1 MKVYLGID
9 TSCYTTSL
17 CLLDEQAAVLA
28 DERRILTVPEGKRGL
43 SQSEMVYQHVRNLP
57 ELTEKI
63 ASYVA
68 GNTVCAVAVTDKP
81 RRRDDSYM
89 PAFLSGLGCARSLAA
104 MLNVPL
110 YRLSHQENHLLAAW
124 RAVGKEPKEPYCAL
138 HLSGGT
144 TDILRVE
151 TDGDSTVITR
161 IGGTTDISAGQ
172 FIDRVGVALG
182 LPFPAGKYVDR
193 QSQAVLGEANGFP
206 VWHRDGS
213 ISFSGRESHIQ
224 RLITAGETSCEII
237 CAQTM
242 HTVLNGI
249 LELLDTALAGNEYK
263 TVVAVGGV
271 MENNFLRTSVEAA
284 MRRRRIEFIPAPQE
298 FSADNASGAAF
309 KALREYHK
317 AGI

>member
-124 RAVGKEPKEPYCAL
+124 RAVGKVPKEPYCAL
-138 HLSGGT
+138 HLS
-144 TDILRVE
+144 
-151 TDGDSTVITR
+151 
-161 IGGTTDISAGQ
+161 GGTTDISAGQ

-182 LPFPAGKYVDR
+182 LPFPAGKYVDS
-193 QSQAVLGEANGFP
+193 QSLAALGESKGFP

-213 ISFSGRESHIQ
+213 ISFSGRESQVQ
-224 RLITAGETSCEII
+224 RLIAAGEKSCEVI

-249 LELLDTALAGNEYK
+249 LELLDAALAGNEYK

-284 MRRRRIEFIPAPQE
+284 MRRRRIEFIPAPQG

-309 KALREYHK
+309 KALREHHK

>member
-1 MKVYLGID
+1 M
-9 TSCYTTSL
+9 
-17 CLLDEQAAVLA
+17 
-28 DERRILTVPEGKRGL
+28 
-43 SQSEMVYQHVRNLP
+43 
-57 ELTEKI
+57 
-63 ASYVA
+63 
-68 GNTVCAVAVTDKP
+68 
-81 RRRDDSYM
+81 
-89 PAFLSGLGCARSLAA
+89 
-104 MLNVPL
+104 
-110 YRLSHQENHLLAAW
+110 
-124 RAVGKEPKEPYCAL
+124 
-138 HLSGGT
+138 
-144 TDILRVE
+144 
-151 TDGDSTVITR
+151 
-161 IGGTTDISAGQ
+161 
-172 FIDRVGVALG
+172 G

-193 QSQAVLGEANGFP
+193 QSLTALGEVNGFP

-284 MRRRRIEFIPAPQE
+284 MRRRRIEFIPAPQG

>member
-1 MKVYLGID
+1 M
-9 TSCYTTSL
+9 
-17 CLLDEQAAVLA
+17 
-28 DERRILTVPEGKRGL
+28 
-43 SQSEMVYQHVRNLP
+43 
-57 ELTEKI
+57 
-63 ASYVA
+63 A

-193 QSQAVLGEANGFP
+193 QSLTALGEVNGFP

-284 MRRRRIEFIPAPQE
+284 MRRRRIEFIPAPQG

>member
-1 MKVYLGID
+1 M
-9 TSCYTTSL
+9 
-17 CLLDEQAAVLA
+17 
-28 DERRILTVPEGKRGL
+28 
-43 SQSEMVYQHVRNLP
+43 
-57 ELTEKI
+57 
-63 ASYVA
+63 
-68 GNTVCAVAVTDKP
+68 
-81 RRRDDSYM
+81 
-89 PAFLSGLGCARSLAA
+89 
-104 MLNVPL
+104 
-110 YRLSHQENHLLAAW
+110 
-124 RAVGKEPKEPYCAL
+124 
-138 HLSGGT
+138 
-144 TDILRVE
+144 
-151 TDGDSTVITR
+151 
-161 IGGTTDISAGQ
+161 
-172 FIDRVGVALG
+172 G

-193 QSQAVLGEANGFP
+193 QSLTALGEVNGFP

-249 LELLDTALAGNEYK
+249 LELMDTALAGNEYK

-284 MRRRRIEFIPAPQE
+284 MRRRRIEFIPAPQG

>member
-89 PAFLSGLGCARSLAA
+89 PAFLSGLGCARSVAA

-124 RAVGKEPKEPYCAL
+124 RAVGKVPKEPYCAL
-138 HLSGGT
+138 HLS
-144 TDILRVE
+144 
-151 TDGDSTVITR
+151 
-161 IGGTTDISAGQ
+161 GGTTDISAGQ

-182 LPFPAGKYVDR
+182 LPFPAGKYVDS
-193 QSQAVLGEANGFP
+193 QSLAALGESKGFP
-206 VWHRDGS
+206 VWHRGGS
-213 ISFSGRESHIQ
+213 ISFSGRESQVQ
-224 RLITAGETSCEII
+224 RLIAAGEKSCEVI

-249 LELLDTALAGNEYK
+249 LELLDAALAGNEYK

-284 MRRRRIEFIPAPQE
+284 MRRRRIEFIPAPQG

-309 KALREYHK
+309 KALREHHK